1 MWRKH
6 RAAAPTYPGHHLS
19 YLLPQAE
26 AGCGG
31 VDLYPLGLYLA
42 GVYGGFGEVF
52 PQEVGILKAQK
63 FLKKFFE
70 HCPKSLSFQ
79 DI

>member
-1 MWRKH
+1 V
-6 RAAAPTYPGHHLS
+6 
-19 YLLPQAE
+19 E
-26 AGCGG
+26 ALISILWG
-31 VDLYPLGLYLA
+31 YTSQEYM
-42 GVYGGFGEVF
+42 EVLEKFF

-70 HCPKSLSFQ
+70 HCPKLLSFQ